1 VRRAHKVN
9 ADINVTPLVDV
20 VLVLLIIFMVVTPM
34 VAQGMP
40 VELPRTTHH
49 RRKADTGRDI
59 IVSVTREGL
68 VYVSANRV
76 ALEDVPR
83 LIAEERQRTQKRV
96 YLKGD
101 SQASYAVVRDVMQ
114 AVRRARVTDVMLA
127 TDEQAK

>member
-1 VRRAHKVN
+1 VRHKVN

-40 VELPRTTHH
+40 VELPRTAHH
-49 RRKADTGRDI
+49 RRKPDSGDI

-68 VYVSANRV
+68 VYVKANRA

-101 SQASYAVVRDVMQ
+101 SQASYAAVRDVMQ
-114 AVRRARVTDVMLA
+114 AVRKARITDVMLA
-127 TDEQAK
+127 TDELAR